1 MQQVTFESKEQA
13 KEFFITL
20 GENLKASQNK
30 IFEFSGQQWNF
41 DKTLEVTPNIINCVL
56 VSENNVLYVT
66 ANLSNDTVYA
76 DIDLEDNISGF
87 GYSELEKSVL
97 LSNLVYRILEDYT
110 KFMFCKNER

>member
-1 MQQVTFESKEQA
+1 MQQVTFESKQQA
-13 KEFFITL
+13 QEFFNTL

-41 DKTLEVTPNIINCVL
+41 NSTPEITPKLISAVL

-66 ANLSNDTVYA
+66 ANLNNDTVYA

-87 GYSELEKSVL
+87 NYSHLEKTML
-97 LSNLVYRILEDYT
+97 LSNLVYLVLEDYT
-110 KFMFCKNER
+110 KFMFCKNE

>member
-30 IFEFSGQQWNF
+30 IFEFGGQQWNF
-41 DKTLEVTPNIINCVL
+41 NSTPEVTPKLISAVL

-110 KFMFCKNER
+110 KFIFCKNEQ

>member
-1 MQQVTFESKEQA
+1 MQTVTFESKEQA

-20 GENLKASQNK
+20 GENLKSNQNK

-41 DKTLEVTPNIINCVL
+41 DKTPEVTPKLISAVL

-87 GYSELEKSVL
+87 SYSKLEKAAL
-97 LSNLVYRILEDYT
+97 LSKLVYLILEDYT
-110 KFMFCKNER
+110 QFMFCKNE

>member
-20 GENLKASQNK
+20 GENLKANQNK

-41 DKTLEVTPNIINCVL
+41 DKTPEVTPNIISAVL

-66 ANLSNDTVYA
+66 VNLSNDTVYA

-110 KFMFCKNER
+110 QFMFCKNEK

>member
-1 MQQVTFESKEQA
+1 MQQVTFESKQQA
-13 KEFFITL
+13 QEFFSTL
-20 GENLKASQNK
+20 GENLKANENK
-30 IFEFSGQQWNF
+30 IFEFDGQQWNF
-41 DKTLEVTPNIINCVL
+41 NSTPEVTPKLISAVL

-97 LSNLVYRILEDYT
+97 LSNLVYIVLEDYT

>member
-1 MQQVTFESKEQA
+1 MQTVTFESKEQA

-20 GENLKASQNK
+20 GENLKVSQNK
-30 IFEFSGQQWNF
+30 IFEFGGQQWNF
-41 DKTLEVTPNIINCVL
+41 NSTPEVTPKLISAVL

-87 GYSELEKSVL
+87 SYNQLQKSVL
-97 LSNLVYRILEDYT
+97 LSNLVYLVLEDYT
-110 KFMFCKNER
+110 QFMFCKNER

>member
-1 MQQVTFESKEQA
+1 MQIVTFESKKQA

-20 GENLKASQNK
+20 GENLKANQNK

-41 DKTLEVTPNIINCVL
+41 DKTPEVTPNIINTVL

-66 ANLSNDTVYA
+66 ANLNNDTVYA

-87 GYSELEKSVL
+87 SYSKLEKSVL
-97 LSNLVYRILEDYT
+97 LSNLVYLVLQDYT
-110 KFMFCKNER
+110 KFMFCCDEQ

>member
-1 MQQVTFESKEQA
+1 MQTVTFESKEQA

-20 GENLKASQNK
+20 GENLKANQNK

-41 DKTLEVTPNIINCVL
+41 DKTPEVTPKLISAVL
-56 VSENNVLYVT
+56 VSENNVLYVI

-76 DIDLEDNISGF
+76 DIDLGDNISGF
-87 GYSELEKSVL
+87 GYNELEKSVL

>member
-1 MQQVTFESKEQA
+1 MQTVTFESKEQA

-20 GENLKASQNK
+20 GENLKANQNK
-30 IFEFSGQQWNF
+30 IFDFCGQQWNF
-41 DKTLEVTPNIINCVL
+41 DKTPEVTPNIIGAVL

-66 ANLSNDTVYA
+66 INLSNDTVYA

>member
-1 MQQVTFESKEQA
+1 MQQVTFESKQQA
-13 KEFFITL
+13 QEFFSTL

-41 DKTLEVTPNIINCVL
+41 NSTPEVTPNIISAVL

-66 ANLSNDTVYA
+66 ANLSNDIVYA

-97 LSNLVYRILEDYT
+97 LSNLVYIVLEDYT

>member
-30 IFEFSGQQWNF
+30 IFEFGGQQWNF
-41 DKTLEVTPNIINCVL
+41 DKTPEVTPNIINTVL

-66 ANLSNDTVYA
+66 ANLNNDTVYV

-97 LSNLVYRILEDYT
+97 LSNLVYVVLEDYT

>member
-1 MQQVTFESKEQA
+1 MQQVTFESKQQA
-13 KEFFITL
+13 REFFSTL

-41 DKTLEVTPNIINCVL
+41 NSTPEVTPKLISAVL

-66 ANLSNDTVYA
+66 ANLSNDIVYA

-97 LSNLVYRILEDYT
+97 LSNLVYIVLEDYT

>member
-1 MQQVTFESKEQA
+1 MQTVTFESKEQA

-20 GENLKASQNK
+20 GENLKANQNK

-41 DKTLEVTPNIINCVL
+41 DSTPEVTPKLISTIL

-66 ANLSNDTVYA
+66 ANLNNDTVYA

-87 GYSELEKSVL
+87 SYSKLEKAAL
-97 LSNLVYRILEDYT
+97 LSKLVYLILEDYT
-110 KFMFCKNER
+110 QFMFCKNER

>member
-1 MQQVTFESKEQA
+1 MQQVIFESQEKA

-20 GENLKASQNK
+20 GQNLKSSQNK
-30 IFEFSGQQWNF
+30 IFEFGGQQWNF
-41 DKTLEVTPNIINCVL
+41 DRVPEVTPNIINCVL

>member
-41 DKTLEVTPNIINCVL
+41 DRTPEVTPNIINAVL

-66 ANLSNDTVYA
+66 ANLNKDTVYA
-76 DIDLEDNISGF
+76 DIDLEDNIAGF
-87 GYSELEKSVL
+87 TYSELQKSVL
-97 LSNLVYRILEDYT
+97 LSNLVYLVLQDYT
-110 KFMFCKNER
+110 KFMFCCNER

>member
-1 MQQVTFESKEQA
+1 MQIVTFESKEQA

-41 DKTLEVTPNIINCVL
+41 DRTPEVTPNIISTVL
-56 VSENNVLYVT
+56 VSENNVLYVI

>member
-30 IFEFSGQQWNF
+30 IFKFSGQQWNF
-41 DKTLEVTPNIINCVL
+41 DKTPEVTPNIINCVL

>member
-20 GENLKASQNK
+20 GENLKANQNK
-30 IFEFSGQQWNF
+30 IFEFGGQQWNF
-41 DKTLEVTPNIINCVL
+41 DKTPEVTPKLISAVL

-66 ANLSNDTVYA
+66 ANLNNDTVYA

-87 GYSELEKSVL
+87 SYSKLEKAAL
-97 LSNLVYRILEDYT
+97 LSKLVYLVLEDYT
-110 KFMFCKNER
+110 QFMFCKNEQ

>member
-1 MQQVTFESKEQA
+1 MQTVTFESKEQA
-13 KEFFITL
+13 KEFFSTL
-20 GENLKASQNK
+20 GENLKASENK
-30 IFEFSGQQWNF
+30 IFEFGGQQWNF
-41 DKTLEVTPNIINCVL
+41 DKTPEVTPNIINAVL

-110 KFMFCKNER
+110 KFMFCKNEK

>member
-1 MQQVTFESKEQA
+1 MSGTY
-13 KEFFITL
+13 FITSYVVNNRGKL
-20 GENLKASQNK
+20 SQFKTYEINK
-30 IFEFSGQQWNF
+30 VFSRAFYLAYYGY
-41 DKTLEVTPNIINCVL
+41 
-56 VSENNVLYVT
+56 ENNVLYVT

>member
-1 MQQVTFESKEQA
+1 MQQITFESKEQA

-41 DKTLEVTPNIINCVL
+41 DKTPEVTPNIISAVL

-97 LSNLVYRILEDYT
+97 LSNLVYLVLEDYT